1 MYKQTL
7 SASCNIMQNVY
18 SETAVNWPVMERP
31 ICRTDANLS
40 QLWLMIDKPHT
51 SLPAL
56 NLQNDPESITGARIG
71 CSTFNMMLTL

>member
-7 SASCNIMQNVY
+7 SAFCNIMLNVY
-18 SETAVNWPVMERP
+18 SETAVDWPVMERP

-40 QLWLMIDKPHT
+40 QLWLMIDKPNT

-56 NLQNDPESITGARIG
+56 NQENESIPAAKDR
-71 CSTFNMMLTL
+71 MLYF